1 MLGMLMISLDRNEK
15 DHVEMMM
22 IEEVE
27 SDGRDKHV
35 SRMRET
41 NLDKM
46 EGTRVVGCRLTRE
59 MFMQAVKQI

>member
-46 EGTRVVGCRLTRE
+46 ERGQEWLGVG
-59 MFMQAVKQI
+59 